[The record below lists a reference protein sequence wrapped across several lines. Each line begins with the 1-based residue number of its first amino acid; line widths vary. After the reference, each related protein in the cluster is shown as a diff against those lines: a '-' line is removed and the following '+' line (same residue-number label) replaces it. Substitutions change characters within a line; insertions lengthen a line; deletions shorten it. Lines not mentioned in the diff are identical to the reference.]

1 MRRKKL
7 SMEELNRLSP
17 EEYRK
22 MDKTPLVLILDNVRS
37 LHNVG
42 SAFRTA
48 DAFRIEK
55 IYLCGIT
62 GKPPHREINKTALG
76 ATESVDW
83 EYGESTLDVIK
94 KLQRESWK
102 IIALEQ
108 ANHSIPLH
116 RFNVE
121 AGKKYALVFGN
132 EVFGV
137 EEDVLLASDEVV
149 EIPQIGTK
157 HSFNISVSIGIC
169 LWDFVNKMG
178 IFASEEG

>member
-1 MRRKKL
+1 
-7 SMEELNRLSP
+7 
-17 EEYRK
+17 
-22 MDKTPLVLILDNVRS
+22 
-37 LHNVG
+37 
-42 SAFRTA
+42 
-48 DAFRIEK
+48 
-55 IYLCGIT
+55 
-62 GKPPHREINKTALG
+62 
-76 ATESVDW
+76 
-83 EYGESTLDVIK
+83 DVIK

-121 AGKKYALVFGN
+121 TGKKHALVFGN

-137 EEDVLLASDEVV
+137 EEEVLLASDEVV